1 MPQQRRS
8 DRLFLQIPIHVSGTD
23 AGGEQFEEDS
33 VTVSVNQHGGCI
45 SLIHSLQ
52 PGGTIQVRHLLNGR
66 EEEFRV
72 VGLVQEI
79 FSNRAEWGVEST
91 DPTVEFWGIEFTP
104 PPESAEPKALIQ
116 CQVCSQVV
124 LAPFSHSGYEILLH
138 TGLLSR
144 HCDRCG
150 ETTRWQPSEVPTGS
164 GAVTSPAQPLA
175 HDERRKTRR
184 RRLAMRLQL
193 HRASG
198 QTELVR
204 TSDVSRGGLSFISRQ
219 VFRVGEEVGFIL
231 PFDVQKEPVETQ
243 GRIAWVRQ
251 TPEGCL
257 YGVRFATDAAVS
269 PRTSERVAEPISHR
283 KAS

>member
-23 AGGEQFEEDS
+23 AGGEHFEEDS
-33 VTVSVNQHGGCI
+33 VTVHVNQHGGCI
-45 SLIHSLQ
+45 SLIHSLR

-66 EEEFRV
+66 ESEFRV
-72 VGLVQEI
+72 VGLVREI
-79 FSNRAEWGVEST
+79 FSNRAEWGLEST

-104 PPESAEPKALIQ
+104 PPDSPEPKALIK
-116 CQVCSQVV
+116 CQACSQVV
-124 LAPFSHSGYEILLH
+124 LAPLSHSGYEILLH
-138 TGLLSR
+138 TGMLSR

-150 ETTRWQPSEVPTGS
+150 ETTRWHPSEVPTGS
-164 GAVTSPAQPLA
+164 RVATSPAQPLT

-198 QTELVR
+198 QTERVR
-204 TSDVSRGGLSFISRQ
+204 TLDVSKGGLSFISQQ

-231 PFDVQKEPVETQ
+231 PSGGQKESVETQ
-243 GRIAWVRQ
+243 GHIDWVRQ
-251 TPEGCL
+251 TPEEWV
-257 YGVRFATDAAVS
+257 YGVSFAAEDEVS
-269 PRTSERVAEPISHR
+269 ARPSDRATARLSYK

>member
-1 MPQQRRS
+1 MPQLRRS
-8 DRLFLQIPIHVSGTD
+8 DRLLLQIPIHVSGRD
-23 AGGEQFEEDS
+23 AGGEHFEEET

-52 PGGTIQVRHLLNGR
+52 PGGTIKVRHLLNGR

-72 VGLVQEI
+72 IGLVREV
-79 FSNRAEWGVEST
+79 FSNRAEWGVELA

-104 PPESAEPKALIQ
+104 PPESVEPKALIQ

-184 RRLAMRLQL
+184 RSLAMRLQL

-231 PFDVQKEPVETQ
+231 PFGRQKEPVETQ
-243 GRIAWVRQ
+243 GHIAWARQ

-257 YGVRFATDAAVS
+257 YGVSFAAEAAVS
-269 PRTSERVAEPISHR
+269 ARPSDRATAPPFSK